1 MSVDRILRRL
11 LFALAC
17 IILVAF
23 PVPYLFAEEYFEHEF
38 SNYTALNLT
47 QGISRKKFLVNPVK
61 TTLIKNLS
69 RPESTS
75 KVPVIFLL
83 NIFATAPHTTLSST
97 ILLL

>member
-17 IILVAF
+17 IILVAL

-47 QGISRKKFLVNPVK
+47 QAISRKKFLVNPVK

-83 NIFATAPHTTLSST
+83 NIFATATHTTLSST
-97 ILLL
+97 TLLL